1 MASAGRSRER
11 KAVSVGMEGSQ
22 YACGGSRMVEGER
35 LDRQDDK
42 KGAIQRFKLGMYVQG
57 VVLRVN
63 PREMLVIDFD

>member
-42 KGAIQRFKLGMYVQG
+42 KGAIQRFKLGMSV
-57 VVLRVN
+57 
-63 PREMLVIDFD
+63 